1 MYDGDCMCVPED
13 VLCVQIYV
21 KPINEQG
28 RVSRLQAQSPFEKL
42 QRERE
47 TLT

>member
-1 MYDGDCMCVPED
+1 MYDCDCMCVPED